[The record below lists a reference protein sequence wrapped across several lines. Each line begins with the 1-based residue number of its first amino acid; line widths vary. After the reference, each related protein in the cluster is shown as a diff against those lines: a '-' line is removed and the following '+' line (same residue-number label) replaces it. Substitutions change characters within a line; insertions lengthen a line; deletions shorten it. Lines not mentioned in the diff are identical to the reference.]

1 MSEITWLW
9 TAVGLLLLLVLIEA
23 CLLLRQRRTAQE
35 LARTV
40 NRFMRG
46 DYTLLP
52 EKDGE
57 GPFPALKAQLNLLAQ
72 RMQHHLN
79 LLQKEKDAIRDFL
92 YDVSHQLKTP
102 LTTLHLY
109 ADMDIAA
116 AAGEQTE
123 TRAQDFLSLIVRMES
138 LVQAL
143 LKLARLE
150 SGTTELH
157 FAEQNLKMTAE
168 QVVTSQLERLSM
180 RRQSVRI
187 IAQDPVMVRYDNQ
200 WLGEAL
206 QNILINATNHAPE
219 DSEITLAINST
230 DTIATLSISDCGPG
244 ITAEDLPHLFDR
256 FYRSRSPADGQGS
269 GLGLALA
276 AQVLQRHH
284 GSITAANHSEG
295 GAIFTLTLP
304 RYPLNVS

>member
-1 MSEITWLW
+1 
-9 TAVGLLLLLVLIEA
+9 
-23 CLLLRQRRTAQE
+23 
-35 LARTV
+35 
-40 NRFMRG
+40 
-46 DYTLLP
+46 
-52 EKDGE
+52 
-57 GPFPALKAQLNLLAQ
+57 
-72 RMQHHLN
+72 
-79 LLQKEKDAIRDFL
+79 QKEKDAIRDFL

-116 AAGEQTE
+116 AAGEQAE

-206 QNILINATNHAPE
+206 QNILINAANHAPE

-256 FYRSRSPADGQGS
+256 FYRSRSPADGQGC

-284 GSITAANHSEG
+284 GSIKAANRSEG